1 MSDLRRF
8 FFSLFDRLAD
18 SLQAGEC
25 LLCNFL
31 GEQSDF
37 VRLNGNK
44 VRQAGQVRQFELA
57 LNLISDHRSAK
68 AMTHVTGLIEAD
80 AEHGFRIIASLRD
93 QIDSI
98 PQDPYLWIN
107 RNVEN
112 SESIGLNQ
120 LEPATRTIEEILA
133 SSGQLD
139 LVGLYASGPICRG
152 FANSF
157 GQRNWYVRS
166 SFNFEWSCFL
176 ENNQA
181 VKSRY
186 AGFVWDLAEFER
198 KTKRIKQSIELIT
211 RPEKSISPGR
221 YRVFLAPAAVQELLS
236 TVAWQGFGAKGHRTG
251 QSSLF
256 KLARGIERLNSAVC
270 LIENNQSGLAP
281 DFTRTGFIKPSRVDL
296 ILQGTHAGML
306 VNSRSA
312 KEYGLTVNA
321 DSEYPASLE
330 MAAGALDDN
339 DVLKSL
345 NTGLYISNLWYC
357 NYSDQNECRIT
368 GMTRYACFWVENGKI
383 RAPINPMRFDESLYR
398 VLGSNLLAI
407 AREQE
412 WILSSDT
419 YLRRSVS
426 SMRIP
431 GLLIDDFS
439 FTL

>member
-1 MSDLRRF
+1 MSDLRRYF
-8 FFSLFDRLAD
+8 FALFDRLAD
-18 SLQAGEC
+18 SLQAEEC

-44 VRQAGQVRQFELA
+44 VRQAGEVRQFELA
-57 LNLISDHRSAK
+57 LNLISDHWSAK

-80 AEHGFRIIASLRD
+80 AEHCVQIVAALRD

-98 PQDPYLWIN
+98 PEDPYLWIN

-112 SESIGLNQ
+112 SESIGENQ
-120 LEPATRTIEEILA
+120 LQPATQTIEEILA

-139 LVGLYASGPICRG
+139 LIGLYASGPIYRG

-166 SFNFEWSCFL
+166 SFNFEWSCFQ
-176 ENNQA
+176 ENNKA
-181 VKSRY
+181 VKSHY
-186 AGFVWDLAEFER
+186 AGFIWDRAEFER
-198 KTKRIKQSIELIT
+198 RIRRVKQAMELLT
-211 RPEKSISPGR
+211 RPGKTISPGR

-236 TVAWQGFGAKGHRTG
+236 TVSWLGFGAKDHHTG

-256 KLARGIERLNSAVC
+256 KLAKGIEHLNSAVC
-270 LIENNQSGLAP
+270 LSENNQSGLAP

-296 ILQGTHAGML
+296 IQQGRQAGML

-312 KEYGLTVNA
+312 KEYDLTVNA
-321 DSEYPASLE
+321 DGEYPASLD
-330 MAAGALDDN
+330 MAAGTLYDN
-339 DVLKSL
+339 DILKSL

-357 NYSDQNECRIT
+357 NYSDPNECRIT

-383 RAPINPMRFDESLYR
+383 TAPVNPMRFDESLYR
-398 VLGSNLLAI
+398 MLGSNLLGI
-407 AREQE
+407 TRDQE

-419 YLRRSVS
+419 YLRRSLS